1 VVDAAGI
8 PGGSGAAESGA
19 GESGPGES
27 GAGEPDGPTLET
39 RDGVGTPDRFRRL
52 WTPHRLAYITSGADE
67 GCPFCRIP
75 TLPDG
80 QGLVVAR
87 GVTVY
92 AVLNL
97 HPYNPGHLM
106 VVPYRHVAELE
117 DLDAA
122 EAAELMAVTRTALR
136 ALRAVAAPQ
145 AFNVG
150 LNLGTVAG
158 GSLADHLHQHAVPRW
173 GGDANFI
180 AVVGQTKVIPQL
192 LSETRQLLADAWG
205 DASRTEA
212 ESSGVEAVAVVEP
225 PAGPAGSPD

>member
-1 VVDAAGI
+1 MADAAGA
-8 PGGSGAAESGA
+8 PGAA
-19 GESGPGES
+19 PGDS
-27 GAGEPDGPTLET
+27 APTPDGPGLEP

-52 WTPHRLAYITSGADE
+52 WTPHRLAYITSASTSETDQ

-75 TLPDG
+75 RLPDD

-87 GVTVY
+87 AEAVY

-122 EAAELMAVTRTALR
+122 EAAGLMTVTRIALR
-136 ALRAVAAPQ
+136 ALRAVSAPH

-150 LNLGTVAG
+150 LNLGGVAG
-158 GSLADHLHQHAVPRW
+158 GSLAAHLHQHVVPRW

-192 LSETRQLLADAWG
+192 LSETRDLLAGAWEQAAR
-205 DASRTEA
+205 DEA
-212 ESSGVEAVAVVEP
+212 TATQPGAADP
-225 PAGPAGSPD
+225 R